1 MTSKHS
7 VVLFPGLL
15 LTAALCA
22 TVLSGCSQPTN
33 SGPMIALL
41 LPESRTAR
49 YEAFDRPFFEQRIA
63 ELGDYTVLY
72 SNADQDAAKQQS
84 QAEAALASGAS
95 VLVLNAVDSAAA
107 VSIVIAANAQGVPVI
122 AYDRPIEGG
131 ELAYFVSFDNERIGE
146 LQAEALIDKLEADGA
161 DGGILVVNG
170 SPTDGNAREFKA
182 GASMVVDASGYEVL
196 AQFDTPDWN
205 PTKAQDWVAGQITA
219 YPDQISGVY
228 AANDG
233 TAGGAI
239 AALKAANIEPFPIV
253 TGQDAELAGIQRI
266 VSGDQYMTI
275 YKDMRIQAQLAAE
288 IAVTLANGGSVSSE
302 LEINGTPTTLLE
314 AQIVTV
320 DNIEET
326 LIADGFFTVA
336 QICTA
341 EYAAA
346 CARAGIK

>member
-1 MTSKHS
+1 MGAA
-7 VVLFPGLL
+7 VL
-15 LTAALCA
+15 AMAL
-22 TVLSGCSQPTN
+22 VGCSQPT
-33 SGPMIALL
+33 STGPTIALL

-49 YEAFDRPFFEQRIA
+49 YEAFDRPYFEQRIA
-63 ELGDYTVLY
+63 ELGDYSVLY
-72 SNADQDAAKQQS
+72 SNADQDAAKQQL

-95 VLVLNAVDSAAA
+95 VLVLNAVDSSAA
-107 VSIVIAANAQGVPVI
+107 VSIVVAANAQGVPVI
-122 AYDRPIEGG
+122 AYDRPIDGG
-131 ELAYFVSFDNERIGE
+131 DLAYFISFDNERIGQ
-146 LQAEALIDKLEADGA
+146 LQADALVEKLTADGA

-182 GASMVVDASGYEVL
+182 GASKVVDGSGFEVL

-205 PTKAQDWVAGQITA
+205 STKAQDWVAGQIA
-219 YPDQISGVY
+219 LYPGQISGVY

-275 YKDMRIQAQLAAE
+275 YKDIPSQARLAAE
-288 IAVTLANGGSVSSE
+288 IAVKLATGETVGSD
-302 LEINGTPTTLLE
+302 LMIGGTPTALLDT
-314 AQIVTV
+314 QVVTV
-320 DNIEET
+320 ENIRKV
-326 LIADGFFTVA
+326 LIDEGIYTVD

-341 EYAAA
+341 EYAAD
-346 CARAGIK
+346 CKRAGIT

>member
-1 MTSKHS
+1 MTLKHS
-7 VVLFPGLL
+7 VVLLTTAGLVSMGL
-15 LTAALCA
+15 AGCAAP
-22 TVLSGCSQPTN
+22 PTDAVT
-33 SGPMIALL
+33 IALL

-49 YEAFDRPFFEQRIA
+49 YEAFDRPFFEERIVQ
-63 ELGDYTVLY
+63 LGDYTVLY

-84 QAEAALASGAS
+84 QAEAALASGVS
-95 VLVLNAVDSAAA
+95 VLVLDPVDSAAA

-122 AYDRPIEGG
+122 AYDRTIEGG
-131 ELAYFVSFDNERIGE
+131 ELAYYISFDNERIGQ
-146 LQAEALIDKLEADGA
+146 LQAEALVDKLEADDA
-161 DGGILVVNG
+161 RGGILMVNG

-182 GASMVVDASGYEVL
+182 GATSVIEASGLEVL
-196 AQFDTPDWN
+196 ADFDTPDWSPN
-205 PTKAQDWVAGQITA
+205 QAQDWVAGQITE
-219 YPDQISGVY
+219 YSDRISGVY

-239 AALKAANIEPFPIV
+239 AALKAANIDPFPVV

-275 YKDMRIQAQLAAE
+275 YKDVRSEARLAAE
-288 IAVTLANGGSVSSE
+288 IAVKLATGQPVTSE
-302 LEINGTPTTLLE
+302 LTLDGTPTTLLD

-320 DNIEET
+320 DEIMST
-326 LIADGFFTVA
+326 LVADGIYSVS

-341 EYAAA
+341 EYADA